1 MGVNCGGTGTARD
14 DFIMDIHTPDTSDF
28 PELTQVWER
37 SVRATHDFLP
47 DDYIATLKGLLGQYL
62 ETVSL
67 FCTRDDTRRI
77 TGFAGVSRHR
87 LDMLFIDPDYR
98 GQGLGKHL
106 LNHAIAHFRIT
117 ELDVNEQNPQALGF
131 YLKQGFKVVSRSEV
145 DGLGQPYP
153 MLRMSR
159 QWKW

>member
-1 MGVNCGGTGTARD
+1 M
-14 DFIMDIHTPDTSDF
+14 MDIHTADQSDF
-28 PELTQVWER
+28 TELTHVWER

-47 DDYIATLKGLLGQYL
+47 DEYITTLRGLLIQYL
-62 ETVSL
+62 ETVNL
-67 FCTRDDTRRI
+67 FCTRNAQQRI
-77 TGFAGVSRHR
+77 TGFGGVSRDR

-98 GQGLGKHL
+98 GQGLGKQL
-106 LNHAIAHFRIT
+106 LRHAIEHFQIN

-153 MLRMSR
+153 MLRMR
-159 QWKW
+159 RKWKW